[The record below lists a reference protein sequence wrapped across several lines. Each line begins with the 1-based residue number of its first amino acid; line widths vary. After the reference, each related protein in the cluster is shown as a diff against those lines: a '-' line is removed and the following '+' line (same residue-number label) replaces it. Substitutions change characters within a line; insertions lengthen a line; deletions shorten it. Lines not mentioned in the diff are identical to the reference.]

1 MIVVAD
7 TSVLLNLAFL
17 NLDGLLRDL
26 FGEVL
31 VPDAVA
37 REFARMA
44 ASGGR
49 FGGLTMP
56 PGCKVC
62 PAPRLPPAISLDA
75 SLDEGEAEAL
85 ALAAEW
91 HADAVLLDEINAR
104 SAAVRLGLTAI
115 GTVGLLI
122 IAKQRGIVV
131 KIAPLLRRL
140 IVEGS
145 FRLSAELVRE
155 ALRKAGE
162 MA

>member
-49 FGGLTMP
+49 FRGLAMP

-62 PAPRLPPAISLDA
+62 PAPHLPPAISSDA
-75 SLDEGEAEAL
+75 RLDEGEAEAL
-85 ALAAEW
+85 ALAAE
-91 HADAVLLDEINAR
+91 
-104 SAAVRLGLTAI
+104 
-115 GTVGLLI
+115 
-122 IAKQRGIVV
+122 
-131 KIAPLLRRL
+131 
-140 IVEGS
+140 
-145 FRLSAELVRE
+145 
-155 ALRKAGE
+155 
-162 MA
+162 